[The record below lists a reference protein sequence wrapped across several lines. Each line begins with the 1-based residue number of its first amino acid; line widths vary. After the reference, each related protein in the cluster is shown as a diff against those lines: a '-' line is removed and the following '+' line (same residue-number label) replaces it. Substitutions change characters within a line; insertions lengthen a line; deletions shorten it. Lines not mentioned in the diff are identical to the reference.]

1 MGGDTLMDNFTDY
14 ADNTTPASD
23 NLAKLS
29 PIADNLAT
37 LSSEPEIPHYEK
49 IYKIELYLY
58 GEELQN
64 FDIEAKA
71 WGWKY
76 FIFEGEKA

>member
-1 MGGDTLMDNFTDY
+1 MDNFTDH
-14 ADNTTPASD
+14 ADNVIPVSD
-23 NLAKLS
+23 NLARF
-29 PIADNLAT
+29 
-37 LSSEPEIPHYEK
+37 SSEPEIPHYEK